1 MMSIGNDIILT
12 GFKDLDEQT
21 QADVRRI
28 VETHV
33 HTIKG
38 HVGEKF
44 NRVNLTLKGIHKRE
58 TSQKYDVNIH
68 LRVDNKDYYAE
79 FIDRNLLTTID
90 TVFEKVQKEL
100 EKHQRWK

>member
-21 QADVRRI
+21 QADVKRI

-33 HTIKG
+33 NTIKG

-58 TSQKYDVNIH
+58 TSQKYDINIH
-68 LRVDNKDYYAE
+68 LRIDNKDYYAE
-79 FIDRNLLTTID
+79 FVDRNIFITLD
-90 TVFEKVQKEL
+90 TVFEKAQKEL
-100 EKHQRWK
+100 EKCQKR

>member
-21 QADVRRI
+21 QMQVKKL

-33 HTIKG
+33 NTIRN
-38 HVGEKF
+38 HFGEKF
-44 NRVNLTLKGIHKRE
+44 NRVNLTLKSIHKRE
-58 TSQKYDVNIH
+58 TSQKYDINIH

-79 FIDRNLLTTID
+79 FVDRNLFTTID
-90 TVFEKVQKEL
+90 TVFEKVQKEV
-100 EKHQRWK
+100 EKHHHRK